1 MTEDGNKFR
10 PTIEEVRLLLLDLHK
25 KLIDISRVDY
35 ENENGSIAN
44 PGDWVR
50 LLIGDPFFDF
60 LHPLSKLIT
69 AFDELLEAK
78 WPLREIDAAAVRA
91 EIENILGD
99 YPTTPVSFRTKY
111 LEMIQRNPDVV
122 LFHANIKKITLN
134 LPAHDAAKMI
144 DLLNVRQHWSA
155 GSKLRLFR
163 PGNKK
168 PS

>member
-1 MTEDGNKFR
+1 MLPQLEQ
-10 PTIEEVRLLLLDLHK
+10 
-25 KLIDISRVDY
+25 KLKIY
-35 ENENGSIAN
+35 
-44 PGDWVR
+44 
-50 LLIGDPFFDF
+50 
-60 LHPLSKLIT
+60 
-69 AFDELLEAK
+69 
-78 WPLREIDAAAVRA
+78 
-91 EIENILGD
+91 LGD

-134 LPAHDAAKMI
+134 LPAHDATKMI